1 MEMKIWSDNQH
12 REAIARWLAPC
23 HMLSPDGLIMLQ
35 QRVEPIRDSDTLP
48 DMIPAFLTDIKRE
61 NFGWYDG
68 RIVCVDYAMHLDN
81 LSTRLKKATWDKKE

>member
-1 MEMKIWSDNQH
+1 
-12 REAIARWLAPC
+12 
-23 HMLSPDGLIMLQ
+23 MLQ